1 MFQIYKYLY
10 MNLTVGEPEM
20 LPDRATVERSAD
32 PNSVSHEQAVLYTW
46 TAHSAHHSRHLARR
60 HQGHHSHLVQQ

>member
-1 MFQIYKYLY
+1 

-20 LPDRATVERSAD
+20 LPDRAAVERSAD

-46 TAHSAHHSRHLARR
+46 AAHSVHHSRHLARR
-60 HQGHHSHLVQQ
+60 HQRHHSHLVQQ